1 MFCQQSVTLQ
11 EGLHKMK
18 LLSNSVIGLNNLLVT
33 KDSADVRIL
42 C

>member
-1 MFCQQSVTLQ
+1 MFRQQSVTLQ

-18 LLSNSVIGLNNLLVT
+18 LLSNSVIGSNNLRAT
-33 KDSADVRIL
+33 EDSADVRTL